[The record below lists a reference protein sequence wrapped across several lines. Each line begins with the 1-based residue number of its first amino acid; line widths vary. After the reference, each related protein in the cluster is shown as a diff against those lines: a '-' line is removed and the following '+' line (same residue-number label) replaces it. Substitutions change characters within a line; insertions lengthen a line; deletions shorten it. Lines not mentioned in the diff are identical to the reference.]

1 MEEKQSAK
9 PSAQTQAEP
18 AITTPIQL
26 ELFGLTEPTQPWGP
40 LPTIIEP
47 TVTGGNIIDDRDDML
62 DIIGRRYRW
71 PGQGLKRLQR

>member
-18 AITTPIQL
+18 AITPPIQL
-26 ELFGLTEPTQPWGP
+26 ELFGLTEPAQPWGP

-47 TVTGGNIIDDRDDML
+47 AVTGNNPIDDHDDML
-62 DIIGRRYRW
+62 DLIDRRYRW